1 MEPLQVRYHAD
12 IGGASIPLAWS
23 TLGYLHSDDCL
34 QADVATN
41 EANGFTELD
50 SGIPGSP
57 GWVQAGYVVSPP
69 IAAVG
74 DILSGLDH
82 HNQIISGAVGEN
94 GVVLGEIK
102 RLLAGAAG

>member
-57 GWVQAGYVVSPP
+57 GWVQAGYVLSPP

-82 HNQIISGAVGEN
+82 HTQIISGDVEQN
-94 GVVLGEIK
+94 RDVLETVQD
-102 RLLAGAAG
+102 LLRKAAR

>member
-1 MEPLQVRYHAD
+1 MADGPSLSTERYAIQAPDD
-12 IGGASIPLAWS
+12 INRHLDEMQFFNW
-23 TLGYLHSDDCL
+23 GYSLR
-34 QADVATN
+34 AN

-57 GWVQAGYVVSPP
+57 AWVQAGYVVSPP

-82 HNQIISGAVGEN
+82 HNQIISGDVEQN
-94 GVVLGEIK
+94 GQVLK
-102 RLLAGAAG
+102 TVQSLLYEATR